1 MTSAVH
7 AQTLNASELSRICRA
22 LAAFMPALVI
32 GYSALVDP
40 LINFDLAQ
48 GFQFGGVQVA
58 DTGKSRLVTK
68 LIMPVFLGLA
78 LLTASLAKPVV
89 PQGLRGVALPSV
101 LLLVLAC
108 VSALWAK
115 SPGDTLTLAAYQAV
129 LYGSLLIFVA
139 VANDPARVL
148 RYVLLL
154 FAVVVAA
161 NLVIVLLRP
170 PGPDGH
176 AGIYA
181 HKNTLGAA
189 GTCAMLFGVFGLY
202 EGRLLSRAIAWFTA
216 VGAAVLIL
224 ASDSKTALALAVAAP
239 LMAATIF
246 WTSQLLALRPLLTT
260 ALILMLGVT
269 GCIMLS
275 LMIGFDTDDI
285 LLKTYG
291 DTTFTG
297 RTEIWAFMS
306 SHIEKAPLLGNGFR
320 GFWSLGAAS
329 PKHGSEIEFIRTI
342 GSGHNGYLD
351 MTLDLGLV
359 GLGLL
364 VLSLI
369 AALSAAVKFQ
379 LRPISRSLLFLSV
392 IIFALGRNMMESVIL
407 WSTFF
412 DNLTFLLVGFL
423 ACFPERAVSTVQ
435 GAAARAPVY
444 PVR

>member
-1 MTSAVH
+1 MNSAVH
-7 AQTLNASELSRICRA
+7 AQALNTSELSRFCRA

-58 DTGKSRLVTK
+58 DTGKSRVVTK
-68 LIMPVFLGLA
+68 FIMPVFLGLA

-89 PQGLRGVALPSV
+89 PQGLRGVALPGA
-101 LLLVLAC
+101 LLIALAC

-139 VANDPARVL
+139 VANAPSRVL
-148 RYVLLL
+148 RYVLLM
-154 FAVVVAA
+154 FAIVVAA
-161 NLVIVLLRP
+161 NLMIVLLRP

-189 GTCAMLFGVFGLY
+189 SACAMLFGLFSLY
-202 EGRLLSRAIAWFTA
+202 EGRLLSRSIAWFTV

-239 LMAATIF
+239 LMAASIF
-246 WTSQLLALRPLLTT
+246 WTSQVLALRPLLTT
-260 ALILMLGVT
+260 ALIFMLCVT
-269 GCIMLS
+269 GCITLS
-275 LMIGFDTDDI
+275 LVMGFNTDDI

-351 MTLDLGLV
+351 ITLDLGLV

-364 VLSLI
+364 IISIFATLKM
-369 AALSAAVKFQ
+369 AVKFE
-379 LRPISRSLLFLSV
+379 LRPISKSLLFLSV
-392 IIFALGRNMMESVIL
+392 MIFTLGRNMMESVIL

-412 DNLTFLLVGFL
+412 DNLTFLLVGLL
-423 ACFPERAVSTVQ
+423 ACFPEQAASTVR
-435 GAAARAPVY
+435 GAVARNSVH